1 MPTHDLLIDDWRPG
15 EASAPATAAD
25 LDALSEILHAIVHI
39 GAGVS
44 FVVPYSLDDA
54 RGFWRDR
61 VLPGVHAG
69 TKRVL
74 VAREDGRIVGTVQLE
89 LGMPPNQ
96 RHRAE
101 VNKMLVHPD
110 RQRRGI
116 ARALMV
122 ALERVAR
129 DEGRTLL
136 TLDTWTGSHAEQLY
150 RSLGYVILGVIP
162 RFATGST
169 TNALEPATF
178 MYKELARLAGS

>member
-1 MPTHDLLIDDWRPG
+1 MTTPADVVIADWTP
-15 EASAPATAAD
+15 AAPPDAAAIAD
-25 LDALSEILHAIVHI
+25 IAALAEILHAIVHV

-44 FVVPYSLDDA
+44 FVLPYSLDDA

-61 VLPGVHAG
+61 VMPGVAGG

-74 VAREDGRIVGTVQLE
+74 VAREHGRIVGTVQLE

-101 VNKMLVHPD
+101 VNKMLVHPGC
-110 RQRRGI
+110 QRRGI

-122 ALERVAR
+122 ALEDVAR
-129 DEGRTLL
+129 AEGRSLL
-136 TLDTWTGSHAEQLY
+136 TLDTWTGSHAERLY
-150 RSLGYVILGVIP
+150 ASLGYVTLGVIP

-169 TNALEPATF
+169 TSTLEPTTF
-178 MYKELARLAGS
+178 MYKELA

>member
-1 MPTHDLLIDDWRPG
+1 MPTRDLLIDDWRPG

-116 ARALMV
+116 ARAADGGARAGGPRRGPHAAHARHLDRQPRRA
-122 ALERVAR
+122 ALSIARV
-129 DEGRTLL
+129 T
-136 TLDTWTGSHAEQLY
+136 
-150 RSLGYVILGVIP
+150 
-162 RFATGST
+162 
-169 TNALEPATF
+169 
-178 MYKELARLAGS
+178 